1 MTYSDARSALDDL
14 IRYVPD
20 FPAEGV
26 VFEDLTP
33 VLANGEALSVII
45 DELAAAVEGMGA
57 ELVGG
62 LDARGFLL
70 GSAVAYKL
78 GLGVLAIR
86 KKGKL
91 PPPVFS
97 AEYELEYGTAALEV
111 PGSGVPLKGRKVVL
125 VDDVLATGGTLC
137 AARSLLEKV
146 GATVV
151 GNALVLEVA
160 GLGGRERLSDLP
172 LVVIGN
178 RPDEEPAAA
187 AASQDEK

>member
-1 MTYSDARSALDDL
+1 MSYATARDALADR

-26 VFEDLTP
+26 IFEDLTP
-33 VLANGEALSVII
+33 VLADGEALRVIV
-45 DELAAAVEGMGA
+45 DELSEAVKEMGA
-57 ELVGG
+57 EMIGG

-78 GLGVLAIR
+78 GMGVLAIR

-97 AEYELEYGTAALEV
+97 AEYDLEYGSAALEI
-111 PGSGVPLKGRKVVL
+111 PGSGVELQGRKIAL

-137 AARSLLEKV
+137 AARSLLEKA
-146 GATVV
+146 GAIVV
-151 GNALVLEVA
+151 GNALVLEVG
-160 GLGGRERLSDLP
+160 GLGGRHKLEDVP
-172 LVVIGN
+172 LVVLNNGDI
-178 RPDEEPAAA
+178 A
-187 AASQDEK
+187 

>member
-1 MTYSDARSALDDL
+1 MSYATARDALADR

-26 VFEDLTP
+26 IFEDLTP
-33 VLANGEALSVII
+33 VLADGEALRVIV
-45 DELAAAVEGMGA
+45 DELSQAVKEMGA
-57 ELVGG
+57 EMIGG

-78 GLGVLAIR
+78 GMGVLAIR

-97 AEYELEYGTAALEV
+97 AEYDLEYGSAALEI
-111 PGSGVPLKGRKVVL
+111 PGSGVELQGRKIAL

-137 AARSLLEKV
+137 AARSLLEKA
-146 GATVV
+146 GASVV
-151 GNALVLEVA
+151 GNALVLEVG
-160 GLGGRERLSDLP
+160 GLGGRQKLADVP
-172 LVVIGN
+172 LVVLNNGDI
-178 RPDEEPAAA
+178 A
-187 AASQDEK
+187 